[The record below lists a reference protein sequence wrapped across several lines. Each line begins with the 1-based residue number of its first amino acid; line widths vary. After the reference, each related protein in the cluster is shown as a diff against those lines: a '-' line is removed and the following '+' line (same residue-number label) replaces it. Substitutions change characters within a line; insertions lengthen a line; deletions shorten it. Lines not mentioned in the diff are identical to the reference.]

1 VHKRSVVV
9 LLASLALMGGCTR
22 TKTLDAQQ
30 LDQKIAIDMKDNLD
44 MHGFTVSCPDDVPA
58 ESGRTFGCNARNPE
72 GTTVAIEV
80 TQTDDKGNVTYKVV
94 GVAG

>member
-1 VHKRSVVV
+1 VHKRSAVV
-9 LLASLALMGGCTR
+9 LLASLALVGGCTR

-30 LDQKIAIDMKDNLD
+30 LDQRIAIDMKDNLD

-58 ESGRTFGCNARNPE
+58 EAGRTFGCNARNPE

>member
-1 VHKRSVVV
+1 MHKRSGVV
-9 LLASLALMGGCTR
+9 LLAALAVVGGCTR

-58 ESGRTFGCNARNPE
+58 EAGRTFGCNARNPE

>member
-9 LLASLALMGGCTR
+9 LLASLALVGGCTR
-22 TKTLDAQQ
+22 TKTLDAAQ

-44 MHGFTVSCPDDVPA
+44 MHGFTVSCPDDVLA
-58 ESGRTFGCNARNPE
+58 EAGRTFGCNARNPE

-80 TQTDDKGNVTYKVV
+80 TQTDDKGNITYKVV
-94 GVAG
+94 GAAG